1 MLALGDIEKLMEH
14 QLVGGSRVLSVYLDV
29 DQTRIENRGGKF
41 ENYLERMLDAAG
53 RDLGE
58 AKRAEFEV
66 DAARVRQFV
75 SSYTPKGR
83 SLAVFC
89 DDSDD
94 FFQTHE
100 LNVPLRNEVRWSEEL
115 CVRPLLEAMD
125 EHERYG
131 VIFTDK
137 KRGRLFTVFL
147 GEIEEELGAF
157 MPAGVKHVMT
167 TGRDR
172 RWSQKNFQR
181 SADFHTESHLKHVA
195 QLMGQLARKHS
206 FDRLVLVGPQ
216 EVTSELSQCL
226 PDRLKSRIAGVLT
239 MPTHASEQAVLEE
252 TLKLEAM
259 VERKVEEKLLDDLI
273 GTVIRGGPA
282 VLGGLPTLKALNEKR
297 VWKLVYAE
305 GTTLKGSWCEEC
317 AKLFEAPAATVCD
330 HCKGKVSPVD
340 DLIECMS
347 ERVLRH
353 GGKVEQVRGGAAH
366 KLKEWGG
373 VGAILSYS

>member
-1 MLALGDIEKLMEH
+1 MLASGDIEKLTEH
-14 QLVGGSRVLSVYLDV
+14 QLIGGSRVLSVYLDV
-29 DQTRIENRGGKF
+29 DQARSENRGGKF
-41 ENYLERMLDAAG
+41 ENYLKRMLDAAG
-53 RDLGE
+53 RELGE
-58 AKRAEFEV
+58 AERAEFEA

-75 SSYTPKGR
+75 SSYAPKGR

-100 LNVPLRNEVRWSEEL
+100 LSVPLRNEVRWSEEL

-167 TGRDR
+167 TGRDH

-181 SADFHTESHLKHVA
+181 SADFHTESHLKHIA
-195 QLMGQLARKHS
+195 QLMGQLARRHS
-206 FDRLVLVGPQ
+206 FDRLVLVGPK

-226 PDRLKSRIAGVLT
+226 PDRLKSRIAGVLP

-252 TLKLEAM
+252 TLKLEETI
-259 VERKVEEKLLDDLI
+259 ERKAEEKLLEDLI
-273 GTVIRGGPA
+273 GTVIRGGNA
-282 VLGGLPTLKALNEKR
+282 VLGALPTLKVLNEKKI
-297 VWKLVYAE
+297 WKLVYAE
-305 GTTLKGSWCEEC
+305 GTALKGGWCGEC
-317 AKLFEAPAATVCD
+317 AKLFEEHEAVVCD
-330 HCKGKVSPVD
+330 HCKGKVSPVE

-347 ERVLRH
+347 ERVLRQ
-353 GGKVEQVRGGAAH
+353 GGKIEQVRGAAAN

-373 VGAILSYS
+373 LGAILSYS